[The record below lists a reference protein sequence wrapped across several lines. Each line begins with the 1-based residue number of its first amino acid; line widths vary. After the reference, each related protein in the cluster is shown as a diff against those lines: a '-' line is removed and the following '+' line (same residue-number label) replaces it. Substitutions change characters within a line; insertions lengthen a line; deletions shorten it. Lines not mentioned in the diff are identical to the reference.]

1 MLEKRDYER
10 QLVAN
15 LPILSVDRGVH
26 VLASGD
32 TNVRQC
38 GGKYTSNKRALP
50 IDYGRRPLV
59 RLSDDAT
66 VHVVTDGEQV

>member
-1 MLEKRDYER
+1 MCVQTHLWRVDLPGAGVLEKRDYER

-32 TNVRQC
+32 TNVRRC
-38 GGKYTSNKRALP
+38 GGKSW
-50 IDYGRRPLV
+50 
-59 RLSDDAT
+59 
-66 VHVVTDGEQV
+66 